1 MRVELNVMR
10 SLRESLLV
18 LPYLLFPLLLMAS
31 CSLRSWPTA
40 WALRLDATVIV
51 LIPLYILWSWRGRL
65 RSSSTLLG
73 GLLAVPTLLLTD
85 ALPGIHLS
93 PLRLRLYLCGYHIH
107 HFILASHILTL
118 THITSKAHFLSRRPK
133 DGPGRLLSPWM
144 GFWLLVWLS
153 EIPEFIIRGVN
164 PLFP

>member
-1 MRVELNVMR
+1 MR

-107 HFILASHILTL
+107 HFILASHILAL
-118 THITSKAHFLSRRPK
+118 TYIVSKTRLFSRRLK
-133 DGPGRLLSPWM
+133 DDLGGLLSPWI
-144 GFWLLVWLS
+144 GFWLLVWVS
-153 EIPEFIIRGVN
+153 QIPEFIAKGIN
-164 PLFP
+164 PFFP